1 MNWIK
6 TAYTCKP
13 SKEDK
18 GKVSVWAI
26 INILFHK
33 QINKTSPS
41 KPKPRAKVQAHT
53 CNPSLWDVKFTRDH
67 PQLSTKFEASLAYM
81 RPCLKN
87 EIK

>member
-1 MNWIK
+1 MSMTVGHGHVGQCRDSLMNWIK
-6 TAYTCKP
+6 IAYTYKP

-53 CNPSLWDVKFTRDH
+53 CNPSLWDVDAAESEVH
-67 PQLSTKFEASLAYM
+67 S
-81 RPCLKN
+81 
-87 EIK
+87 